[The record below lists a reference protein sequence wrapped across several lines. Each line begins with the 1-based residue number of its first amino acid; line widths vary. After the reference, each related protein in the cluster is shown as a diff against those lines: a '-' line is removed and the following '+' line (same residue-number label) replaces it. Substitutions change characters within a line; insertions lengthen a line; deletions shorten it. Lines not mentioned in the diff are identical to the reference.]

1 MSLMPV
7 TCWKTDGAIF
17 PSSALRL
24 SLSPSFAEIARTIIG
39 TESKLPEITWGLT
52 SAGSEPATA
61 LMALFSLSV
70 ASEVLVPNSKETRST
85 DKPVEEVTLVDSKPS
100 SPITAFSIITET

>member
-1 MSLMPV
+1 
-7 TCWKTDGAIF
+7 
-17 PSSALRL
+17 
-24 SLSPSFAEIARTIIG
+24 
-39 TESKLPEITWGLT
+39 
-52 SAGSEPATA
+52 
-61 LMALFSLSV
+61 MALFSLSV